1 LNAVGNLEDF
11 SCGHVRV
18 PFKTFVCGDILP
30 PFTTFEGA
38 KCT

>member
-1 LNAVGNLEDF
+1 MGNLEDF
-11 SCGHVRV
+11 
-18 PFKTFVCGDILP
+18 PFKILMCGDISL

>member
-11 SCGHVRV
+11 SCSCVRV